1 MKSFRFWTDVVSP
14 HMDFLS
20 LPLSTTLMSNTVSG
34 LSVGN
39 AIQAFGNGTDVGVW
53 QPMPPLQTT
62 TSTTTP
68 SQKAKDRSP
77 NSLDVATN
85 TNHLKAGDESLYH
98 FCGSLQVRFPTAN
111 FIPHGP
117 PVLEAQRPS
126 IYSEETILAR
136 RWINLSIIDLI

>member
-1 MKSFRFWTDVVSP
+1 
-14 HMDFLS
+14 MDFLS
-20 LPLSTTLMSNTVSG
+20 LPLSTTLMSNTVFG

-53 QPMPPLQTT
+53 QPIPPVQTT

-98 FCGSLQVRFPTAN
+98 FCGSLQVRVPTAD

-117 PVLEAQRPS
+117 PVLEANSQAS
-126 IYSEETILAR
+126 ILRELF
-136 RWINLSIIDLI
+136 